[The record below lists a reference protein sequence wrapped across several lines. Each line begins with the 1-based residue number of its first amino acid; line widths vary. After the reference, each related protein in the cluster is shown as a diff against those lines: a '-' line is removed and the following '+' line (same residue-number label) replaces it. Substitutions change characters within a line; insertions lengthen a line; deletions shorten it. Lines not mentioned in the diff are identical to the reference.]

1 MWEGQALVVKLNGS
15 VKMKDISPAD
25 KPVGLVLEERDGSRV
40 NIFKDLPEGAKI
52 LVPGLE

>member
-1 MWEGQALVVKLNGS
+1 MVAKLSSS
-15 VKMKDISPAD
+15 VKVMDISPAD

>member
-1 MWEGQALVVKLNGS
+1 MWEGKRLVAKLNSS
-15 VKMKDISPAD
+15 VKMMDISPAD

-52 LVPGLE
+52 LVSGLE